1 MEIISDFIKEQKLSN
16 DYRFNCVDYWLPL
29 ATQLQKILTTKT
41 VHGNQKPIVLGINGC
56 QGSGKSTLAK
66 FLEAALKNT
75 DLNTATLSLDDFYLS
90 PEARVA
96 LAKKI
101 HPLFRT
107 RGVPGTHDVGLALR
121 KFQDLLD
128 ITKTSVLLPRFDK
141 ALDKPAQEN
150 VWPIAPRPLD
160 LIILEGWFVGAQ
172 PQPDSDLIAPV
183 NDLEKNKD
191 PETIWRTHA
200 NQFLAQEYQLL
211 FSKIDILIMLRAPN
225 FQSVSTWRNNQEKK
239 LRRTVEF
246 TAKHEKKIMSEREVK
261 DFIKYFERLT
271 LHCIETIPLQAD
283 VIFDLDH
290 TQRVIKKS
298 GHLSLG

>member
-29 ATQLQKILTTKT
+29 ATQLQKIIATKT

-172 PQPDSDLIAPV
+172 PQPDNDLIAPV

-271 LHCIETIPLQAD
+271 LHCLKTIPLQAD
-283 VIFDLDH
+283 MIFDLDH